1 MGSLLDF
8 LSVGDGVDV
17 LDDIL
22 AVLVPLT
29 LVCSDAGLAYARAR
43 LGKRWALASIGEP
56 RPAPASWA
64 VADRCVGVDGYE
76 AAVASACRCAVAY
89 AEAAAR
95 LAQAAVPVAAQ
106 LAAGRLAV
114 PPEPKTLK
122 PSDIVRM
129 PQRHVPLVQFPVR
142 HAPGG
147 QRAGVAALNAD
158 LAAHHRQLGVSIDRL
173 IRVGVPATVFDRR
186 DQRGVGA
193 DDVGGAFPAALHAYG
208 GACVWAV
215 TLLHRRAVAPAA

>member
-1 MGSLLDF
+1 VPRSQSVRGS
-8 LSVGDGVDV
+8 
-17 LDDIL
+17 
-22 AVLVPLT
+22 
-29 LVCSDAGLAYARAR
+29 
-43 LGKRWALASIGEP
+43 
-56 RPAPASWA
+56 
-64 VADRCVGVDGYE
+64 
-76 AAVASACRCAVAY
+76 
-89 AEAAAR
+89 
-95 LAQAAVPVAAQ
+95 
-106 LAAGRLAV
+106 
-114 PPEPKTLK
+114 
-122 PSDIVRM
+122 
-129 PQRHVPLVQFPVR
+129 
-142 HAPGG
+142 APGG